1 MNDANHADPRVL
13 PREQC
18 VLRYALDRWATERGS
33 KVYAVF
39 EDGREWTYAEVH
51 ERTVRLA
58 AGLASLGVAQG
69 HHVAMWL
76 PNGGDS
82 MIAFFAINYLGAVYV
97 PMNTAY
103 KGRILE
109 HVIENSDAEVI
120 IAHGSLT
127 PRLQDIRLSRLNT
140 VVIAGEGGAPDGLRQ
155 VAFAEVA
162 ERSATPPELE
172 RPIEPWHTQS
182 IIYTSGTTGP
192 SKGVLSSYLHMYTN
206 PGPEA
211 WPMVTGEDRFLV
223 NMPMFHIGGMG
234 LCFAMLARGGSIAM
248 MENFSTAT
256 FWDLVARTRCTA
268 IFLLGAMATFLLKED
283 PRPAE
288 RSHQVRF
295 AFLVPLTGNHRQ
307 VAERFGIDILTIF
320 NMTEV
325 STPIVSE
332 PNPAKPGTCG
342 KVRDGVDVRLVD
354 ENDCEV
360 ALGNVGEM
368 IIRTERPWAMNH
380 GYY

>member
-1 MNDANHADPRVL
+1 MTATKINDANHADPRVL

-18 VLRYALDRWATERGS
+18 VLRYALDRWADERGS
-33 KVYAVF
+33 QVYAVF
-39 EDGREWTYAEVH
+39 EDGREWTYAEV
-51 ERTVRLA
+51 RTRTLKLA

-69 HHVAMWL
+69 DHVAMWL
-76 PNGGDS
+76 PNGSDS

-127 PRLQDIRLSRLNT
+127 PRLKDIVLSRLST
-140 VVIAGEGGAPDGLRQ
+140 VVIAGEGAAPEGLRK
-155 VAFAEVA
+155 VSFAEIA
-162 ERSATPPELE
+162 ENRASVPELE

-234 LCFAMLARGGSIAM
+234 LCFAMLARGGSVAM
-248 MENFSTAT
+248 MENFATAT
-256 FWDLVARTRCTA
+256 FWDVVSRTRCTA
-268 IFLLGAMATFLLKED
+268 IFLLGAMATFLLKEA
-283 PRPAE
+283 P
-288 RSHQVRF
+288 H
-295 AFLVPLTGNHRQ
+295 
-307 VAERFGIDILTIF
+307 
-320 NMTEV
+320 
-325 STPIVSE
+325 
-332 PNPAKPGTCG
+332 
-342 KVRDGVDVRLVD
+342 
-354 ENDCEV
+354 
-360 ALGNVGEM
+360 
-368 IIRTERPWAMNH
+368 
-380 GYY
+380 